1 MQSKLVRSAAVLF
14 PGLLAGAFGYGAVNV
29 LYGGGGG
36 LTGTGSQGFWQGAG
50 GVAGTAET
58 FDQFGSSL
66 INSDD

>member
-1 MQSKLVRSAAVLF
+1 VA
-14 PGLLAGAFGYGAVNV
+14 
-29 LYGGGGG
+29 
-36 LTGTGSQGFWQGAG
+36 SQGFWQGAG